1 MSSQSKTGRIS
12 TSGKSAL
19 GVIVSEM
26 RAPVRFRRKALA
38 VAGAFAVASATAAC
52 SAGASQDTAPSP
64 SQTPAPTQV
73 AASTPTPTPSPTPSP
88 RPSSPAVQRVN
99 ANYKKFDPKNFGEP
113 TGDLNKWYPLVPG
126 TQTLR
131 DGSITRGSRKLTH
144 RLRVTVT
151 DVTKEV
157 NGVRTVLVLD
167 QDIDAGQVG
176 EASLDYLAQDKFG
189 NIWYLGSYTELYE
202 GGEFVNAVDA
212 WLAGEKDA
220 KPGVWMLTD
229 PKEGM
234 KFVQAQTSEE
244 TIRAEVAKVDER
256 KCVPFDCFKSL
267 AILEDGSEFKY
278 YGPGVGHIATEPNY
292 SGGEQ
297 EIEELVN
304 VVKLKPQGL
313 AEMSAEAL
321 KLDKRASKEAK
332 SVFGNSE
339 PAQRP

>member
-1 MSSQSKTGRIS
+1 MSSQSKNRRTS
-12 TSGKSAL
+12 TSSTSPL

-26 RAPVRFRRKALA
+26 RAAVRNRGKALA
-38 VAGAFAVASATAAC
+38 VAGALLVASVTAAC
-52 SAGASQDTAPSP
+52 SAGASQETAPTPSP
-64 SQTPAPTQV
+64 TPTPTQV
-73 AASTPTPTPSPTPSP
+73 AASTPSPTPSP

-297 EIEELVN
+297 EKEELVN

-332 SVFGNSE
+332 SVFGSSE

>member
-1 MSSQSKTGRIS
+1 MSSQWNDTRTS
-12 TSGKSAL
+12 TSGGSAC
-19 GVIVSEM
+19 GVIVCEM
-26 RAPVRFRRKALA
+26 RAPVRFRRKGLA
-38 VAGAFAVASATAAC
+38 AAGAFVVATAAAAC
-52 SAGASQDTAPSP
+52 SAGASQETAPSP
-64 SQTPAPTQV
+64 PESPSPTQI
-73 AASTPTPTPSPTPSP
+73 AATTPSPTPSAK
-88 RPSSPAVQRVN
+88 PSATAVQKVN
-99 ANYKKFDPKNFGEP
+99 ADYKKFDPKNFGEP
-113 TGDLNKWYPLVPG
+113 TGDLNRWYPLVPG

-144 RLRVTVT
+144 QLRVTVT

-189 NIWYLGSYTELYE
+189 NIWYLGSYTERYE
-202 GGEFVNAVDA
+202 GGQFVNAVDA

-234 KFVQAQTSEE
+234 KFVQAQTPEE

-297 EIEELVN
+297 EKEELVN
-304 VVKLKPQGL
+304 VVRLKPKGL

-332 SVFGNSE
+332 GVFGNSD
-339 PAQRP
+339 PAERP

>member
-1 MSSQSKTGRIS
+1 MSDEWNDTHTYAS
-12 TSGKSAL
+12 TYGESAR

-26 RAPVRFRRKALA
+26 GAPVRFRRKALA
-38 VAGAFAVASATAAC
+38 AAGAFVVATAAAAC
-52 SAGASQDTAPSP
+52 SAGGSQETPPSP
-64 SQTPAPTQV
+64 PESPSPTQV
-73 AASTPTPTPSPTPSP
+73 AATTPSPSPSAK
-88 RPSSPAVQRVN
+88 PSATAVQKIN
-99 ANYKKFDPKNFGEP
+99 ADYKKFDPKNFGEP
-113 TGDLNKWYPLVPG
+113 TGDLNRWYPLVPG

-176 EASLDYLAQDKFG
+176 EASVDYLAQDKFG

-202 GGEFVNAVDA
+202 GGDFVNAVDA
-212 WLAGEKDA
+212 WLAGEKDS

-297 EIEELVN
+297 EKEELVN
-304 VVKLKPQGL
+304 VVKLKPKGL

-339 PAQRP
+339 PAERP

>member
-1 MSSQSKTGRIS
+1 MSSQSKNRRTS
-12 TSGKSAL
+12 TSGTSDVGL
-19 GVIVSEM
+19 IVSEM
-26 RAPVRFRRKALA
+26 RAAVRNRGKALA
-38 VAGAFAVASATAAC
+38 VAGALVVASVTAAC
-52 SAGASQDTAPSP
+52 SAGASQETAPTPSP
-64 SQTPAPTQV
+64 TPTPTQV
-73 AASTPTPTPSPTPSP
+73 AASTPSPTPSP

-144 RLRVTVT
+144 QLRVTVT

-212 WLAGEKDA
+212 WLAGENDA

-304 VVKLKPQGL
+304 VVKLKPRGL

-332 SVFGNSE
+332 SVFGSSE